1 MEEKSFCRNC
11 KGLRNHKILSEKK
24 TRGSDDVNYIQ
35 WINNY
40 FIIECLGCET
50 ISFLNIYSDS
60 DMIDYNENGEPDY
73 YNNITLYPF
82 YLDEG
87 KELEYVYYLPPIIKN
102 IYKETISA
110 FKANAY
116 ILTAGGFRA
125 IIEAVCN
132 NLKIRKDDLS
142 KRIDLLHDKGH
153 LTLNESKRLHSIR
166 FLGND
171 ALHEMATPKKE
182 QLLILLDITNHLLEN
197 LFIHDKKIGS
207 KIDSIIDN
215 YETFLILVNNKTCK
229 ENLHKELTLNQ
240 ILGNSKR
247 LIKPG
252 DIKKFEEKLIIDI
265 EEERVDFLSIMSK
278 EEKPIFKIE
287 KIADSFF
294 DF

>member
-1 MEEKSFCRNC
+1 MEEKYFCRNC
-11 KGLRNHKILSEKK
+11 KGLRNHKIVFEKK
-24 TRGSDDVNYIQ
+24 TRGCDDINYIQ
-35 WINNY
+35 WIDNY

-50 ISFLNIYSDS
+50 ISFLNIYSDTE
-60 DMIDYNENGEPDY
+60 MVNYNENGEPDY
-73 YNNITLYPF
+73 DNEITLYPF
-82 YLDEG
+82 YLDKG
-87 KELEYVYYLPPIIKN
+87 KELENVYYLPPIIKN

-197 LFIHDKKIGS
+197 LFIHDKKFGG
-207 KIDSIIDN
+207 KIDSIIDK
-215 YETFLILVNNKTCK
+215 YEIFLNLVNNKTCK
-229 ENLHKELTLNQ
+229 ENLHKEHTLSQ

-247 LIKPG
+247 LIKLG
-252 DIKKFEEKLIIDI
+252 DIKNFEQKLILDI
-265 EEERVDFLSIMSK
+265 EEKKVDFLSIISK
-278 EEKPIFKIE
+278 EEKTIFKIE
-287 KIADSFF
+287 KTADSFF